1 MRLYCDTTVLLQA
14 AGAGNDS
21 AISAACRTLI
31 QGFAGNAIAGEISTE
46 VLQELL
52 HTAAWRQVRSQGIE
66 LVELAARIFPHPLP
80 VTGSMVVAA
89 AGLLREHPRLG
100 TRVAI
105 HAAVMLAAGVGE
117 VISTDPEFGLIS
129 GLRRRS
135 PLDAVRDFRLPTDR

>member
-1 MRLYCDTTVLLQA
+1 MRLYCDTTVLLHA
-14 AGAGNDS
+14 AGAGVD
-21 AISAACRTLI
+21 ATESAACRALI
-31 QGFAGNAIAGEISTE
+31 QGCADNVVAGEISTE

-52 HTAAWRQVRSQGIE
+52 HTSAWRQARGQGIE

-80 VTGSMVVAA
+80 VAGSMVVSA

-105 HAAVMLAAGVGE
+105 HAAVMLAAGIGE

-135 PLDAVRDFRLPTDR
+135 PIDAVRDFRLP